1 MEGDLHV
8 HGGFQWY
15 GVILVTGTITFTG
28 GGGKNVTGGVLAGAE
43 VSADL
48 VGGDAN
54 IVYCGQAIDN
64 QTNHR
69 PLLVLRWVEMF
80 S

>member
-1 MEGDLHV
+1 MVWSHPGYGDDYLHR
-8 HGGFQWY
+8 WR
-15 GVILVTGTITFTG
+15 
-28 GGGKNVTGGVLAGAE
+28 KNVTGGVLAGEA

-54 IVYCGQAIDN
+54 LIYCGAAIDN
-64 QTNHR
+64 QTNLR